1 MPRVTNGVATK
12 KRRRRVLEQTSGYF
26 GKKSKLFRYA
36 KDALWRAG
44 QFAYRDR
51 KRRKAD
57 FRQLWIVRINA
68 ACREDGLPYNRF
80 ISGLKK
86 AGIVLNRKSL
96 SELAIHDTK
105 TFEALVEKARQVA

>member
-1 MPRVTNGVATK
+1 MSATK
-12 KRRRRVLEQTSGYF
+12 KRRRRVLEQTRGYF

-51 KRRKAD
+51 KRRKTD

-68 ACREDGLPYNRF
+68 VCRENGIQYHRF
-80 ISGLKK
+80 INGLKK
-86 AGIVLNRKSL
+86 AGVELNRKSL
-96 SELAIHDTK
+96 SELAIGDNILFK
-105 TFEALVEKARQVA
+105 ALVGKAKLALDAVAS

>member
-1 MPRVTNGVATK
+1 
-12 KRRRRVLEQTSGYF
+12 LEQTSGYF

-51 KRRKAD
+51 KRRKTD

-68 ACREDGLPYNRF
+68 ACRGGGLPYNRF

-86 AGIVLNRKSL
+86 AGIELNRKSL
-96 SELAIHDTK
+96 SELAIHDAD
-105 TFEALVEKARQVA
+105 TFGTLVERVKQVA

>member
-1 MPRVTNGVATK
+1 
-12 KRRRRVLEQTSGYF
+12 LEQTRGYF

-51 KRRKAD
+51 KRRKTD

-68 ACREDGLPYNRF
+68 ICRDNGLPYSRF
-80 ISGLKK
+80 MNGLKRLGV
-86 AGIVLNRKSL
+86 ALNRKSL
-96 SELAIHDTK
+96 SELAIRDGVA
-105 TFEALVEKARQVA
+105 FGALIARAKVALQSGD

>member
-1 MPRVTNGVATK
+1 MVATK
-12 KRRRRVLEQTSGYF
+12 KRRRRVLKQTSGYF

-51 KRRKAD
+51 KRRKTD

-68 ACREDGLPYNRF
+68 ACRESGLPYNRF
-80 ISGLKK
+80 MDGLKK
-86 AGIVLNRKSL
+86 AGVMLNRKSL
-96 SELAIHDTK
+96 SELAIHDS
-105 TFEALVEKARQVA
+105 VAFRSLIDVAKRVA